1 MTFSISYDNLPTS
14 IKSNLEEHC
23 GWTAGI
29 DPSIIANQNSLC
41 QQAERDELLKFH
53 ATISDYDIITFENE
67 AYYTLFVVRWS

>member
-14 IKSNLEEHC
+14 IKSNLEEYC
-23 GWTAGI
+23 GWTAF
-29 DPSIIANQNSLC
+29 DPSIANQDSLC

-53 ATISDYDIITFENE
+53 ATISDHDIITFENE

>member
-1 MTFSISYDNLPTS
+1 MTFCILYDDLPTS

-29 DPSIIANQNSLC
+29 DPSIANQNSLC

-53 ATISDYDIITFENE
+53 ATISDHDVIEFENE